1 MPQYMSQLICRD
13 YMTND
18 MDISPFQGFYHHV
31 KKEHNMWSYIF
42 YFLYLSD
49 TNPND
54 LSALDSYVADLVI
67 NDFA

>member
-1 MPQYMSQLICRD
+1 MHVFL
-13 YMTND
+13 
-18 MDISPFQGFYHHV
+18 FQGFYYHV

-54 LSALDSYVADLVI
+54 LSALDSYVAELVI
-67 NDFA
+67 IFCLR